1 MDPTYTLTPQL
12 RIKITNIY
20 LDETVTLIQYI
31 KLTSALLCYDD
42 VQLYDKLYKMY
53 HDNHHF
59 YKSFE
64 TIKKQRLSFQGKS
77 H

>member
-1 MDPTYTLTPQL
+1 MDPTYTLKPQL

-31 KLTSALLCYDD
+31 KLTSALLCYDG

-53 HDNHHF
+53 HDNHQH
-59 YKSFE
+59 
-64 TIKKQRLSFQGKS
+64 I